1 MIYEKMSSV
10 FMSYVISVI
19 YSNIAEFISSGPD
32 DEAEEIIIWNL
43 QRKMILVKIKLK
55 YDPETS

>member
-1 MIYEKMSSV
+1 MSFV

>member
-1 MIYEKMSSV
+1 MSSV

-55 YDPETS
+55 SDPETS